1 MDDFKRSSLRAQ
13 SDAALGASQESQSL
27 SAEGSAEYRENQR
40 NRRLQ
45 SMEQSLEARRKLTT
59 TIDIVQA
66 APVSTVLPSDAIH
79 HSRALPVTGNQQPLR
94 ELHSFS
100 SKDGSSSD
108 PHIATNEDLSGP
120 APSLLPPPV
129 PAVARREDIL
139 VQELQTFDAALLKTF
154 PSISPSAVNAII
166 QNATRR
172 LGAPGCEI
180 FREGD
185 SSLDMIFLVSG
196 CLDVRKRGQSIG
208 TIDCSSIVGHH
219 AYMYQRPRS
228 ATIVV
233 SSGRQC
239 VYYTFSIDK
248 VSDDM
253 VAKPGLWHSSTAR
266 VISSKSSNQAQS
278 SDATAP
284 HSDPNLITAD
294 ADAEHLSP
302 VSKKR
307 MSALLGEGF
316 SARRYTRDALDYED
330 SPETIQHEVSDQNG
344 LFSSEQSSDIANVE
358 HGLQSPPASRMET
371 IQHEVSDQNG
381 LFSSEQ
387 SSDIANVEHGRQS
400 PPASRTQTEVV
411 ARESLRQ
418 RPESAS
424 AIHSD
429 RHIVPSA
436 SLARPASSR
445 ARPSV
450 AAPSVKPTVYFLDV
464 SEHVSP
470 RQAADVAS
478 HALRSGPA
486 KLPNRK
492 PSIIARTKEAVQQQ
506 LSLNSSGAVTC
517 IIYSAAWLLC
527 LTHLE
532 KLRMPEPRQAVC
544 R

>member
-1 MDDFKRSSLRAQ
+1 MT
-13 SDAALGASQESQSL
+13 QESQSL
-27 SAEGSAEYRENQR
+27 SAESSADYRENQR
-40 NRRLQ
+40 SRRLQ

-59 TIDIVQA
+59 AIDVVQA
-66 APVSTVLPSDAIH
+66 APVPAVLPSDAAQ
-79 HSRALPVTGNQQPLR
+79 HSRAVPASGDQQPLR
-94 ELHSFS
+94 ELHSFC

-108 PHIATNEDLSGP
+108 HHIATNDDLLGP
-120 APSLLPPPV
+120 APSSLPPPV
-129 PAVARREDIL
+129 PRREDIL

-154 PSISPSAVNAII
+154 PNISPSAVNAII

-253 VAKPGLWHSSTAR
+253 VTKPGLWHSSTAR

-278 SDATAP
+278 SDATAT
-284 HSDPNLITAD
+284 HSDANLITAD

-307 MSALLGEGF
+307 MSLLLGEEF

-330 SPETIQHEVSDQNG
+330 SPETIQKEVSDQNG
-344 LFSSEQSSDIANVE
+344 LFSSEQSSDIAHVE
-358 HGLQSPPASRMET
+358 L
-371 IQHEVSDQNG
+371 
-381 LFSSEQ
+381 
-387 SSDIANVEHGRQS
+387 GRQS
-400 PPASRTQTEVV
+400 PPASRTETEVV

-424 AIHSD
+424 AVHKD

-450 AAPSVKPTVYFLDV
+450 AAPSAKPTVYFLDV

-486 KLPNRK
+486 KMPNRK

-506 LSLNSSGAVTC
+506 LSLNISGAVPC

-527 LTHLE
+527 LTQLE
-532 KLRMPEPRQAVC
+532 KLRMPEPRHAVC